1 MHINVSHSPTVRQE
15 VIQETHPEALG
26 SDNKINSAARKIS
39 ETEGRLVYRV
49 SSKTTKATQRIPVC
63 LRGKQNNKNQKQK
76 GREKPCFKN
85 KMNWLEWRCTPL
97 IPATRFRGRRIP
109 VSLRFSPL
117 SLLSPYT
124 GPCLAILFSL
134 LSNFFR
140 LSFASA

>member
-1 MHINVSHSPTVRQE
+1 MRP
-15 VIQETHPEALG
+15 
-26 SDNKINSAARKIS
+26 
-39 ETEGRLVYRV
+39 EGRLVYRV
-49 SSKTTKATQRIPVC
+49 SSKITKATQRNPVC
-63 LRGKQNNKNQKQK
+63 LRGKQNNNKNKKQK

-85 KMNWLEWRCTPL
+85 KMNWLEWWHMPL
-97 IPATRFRGRRIP
+97 IPATRVRGRRVP
-109 VSLRFSPL
+109 MNLKFSPL